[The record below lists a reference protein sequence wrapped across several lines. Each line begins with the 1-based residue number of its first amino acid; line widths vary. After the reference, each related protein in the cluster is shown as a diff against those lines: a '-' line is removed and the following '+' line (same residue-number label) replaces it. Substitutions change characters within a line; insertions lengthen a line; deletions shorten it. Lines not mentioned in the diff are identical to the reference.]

1 MRDVTPPPN
10 SDQTIEV
17 KELVEYIIEFVKHPV
32 EKIKSLPDWNW
43 PSLLMLHLV
52 LSVISGVLAGLLK
65 FNLYRI
71 GFGLF
76 LMPIVAMT
84 TALLLAMFLY
94 YYLQFFE
101 HKTESFRKIFT
112 LVVLSSIPFYFFQV
126 VSEYFSFI
134 SIIGFAMTSLLGMVG
149 LCENFGVHRKRAS
162 IVAGT
167 LFVLV
172 FLTWIKNNFI

>member
-1 MRDVTPPPN
+1 MRDVTPPPHG
-10 SDQTIEV
+10 DKTIEV
-17 KELVEYIIEFVKHPV
+17 KELIEFIIDFVKHPV

-43 PSLLMLHLV
+43 GSLFLLHLV

-65 FNLYRI
+65 LNFYRI
-71 GFGLF
+71 AAGLF
-76 LMPIVAMT
+76 LMPVVATT

-94 YYLQFFE
+94 YYFQFFE
-101 HKTESFRKIFT
+101 NKTESFRKLFT

-134 SIIGFAMTSLLGMVG
+134 SVIGFAMTCLLGMVG
-149 LCENFGVHRKRAS
+149 LCENFGVEKKRAG

-167 LFVLV
+167 LFALA

>member
-1 MRDVTPPPN
+1 MRDVTPPPRG
-10 SDQTIEV
+10 DQTIDV

-43 PSLLMLHLV
+43 SSLFLLHLV

-65 FNLYRI
+65 LNVLRI
-71 GFGLF
+71 AAGLF
-76 LMPIVAMT
+76 LMPVVATT

-94 YYLQFFE
+94 YYFQFFE
-101 HKTESFRKIFT
+101 KKTESFRRLFT

-134 SIIGFAMTSLLGMVG
+134 SVIGFAMTSLLGMVG
-149 LCENFGVHRKRAS
+149 LCENFGVEKRRAG
-162 IVAGT
+162 IVAGS
-167 LFVLV
+167 LFALVL
-172 FLTWIKNNFI
+172 LTWIKSNFI